1 MIEDFQAAKGVKL
14 QLHLRIIFSLDLS
27 IFFYD
32 CYIYCLAYKIFKK
45 LQKMLKTVSQT
56 PKWRL

>member
-32 CYIYCLAYKIFKK
+32 CYIYCLAYKIFKR
-45 LQKMLKTVSQT
+45 LQKNA
-56 PKWRL
+56 